1 MPARTAYSILIGAA
15 EKSSRTKTRIPF
27 SSVYS
32 AKFDGENP
40 SAPAAEKMQNAKR
53 KIKTEERIDCRNI
66 IKLLYHIVYA
76 FNSIAFDRQPRTF
89 FAQAPHSNT
98 IPYNIY
104 NDGAIKIHGIRRSPS
119 VFCTRPVRSH
129 EFFQHRNEAVFF
141 DQVDGAAFGKFM
153 RTFGKGARRYAKA
166 LVAFYVAEL

>member
-1 MPARTAYSILIGAA
+1 MQFSYILCDCLQIYILRFFAF
-15 EKSSRTKTRIPF
+15 F
-27 SSVYS
+27 SLAVS
-32 AKFDGENP
+32 
-40 SAPAAEKMQNAKR
+40 
-53 KIKTEERIDCRNI
+53 
-66 IKLLYHIVYA
+66 
-76 FNSIAFDRQPRTF
+76 F

-141 DQVDGAAFGKFM
+141 DQVDGASFGKFM
-153 RTFGKGARRYAKA
+153 RTFGKRARRYAKA